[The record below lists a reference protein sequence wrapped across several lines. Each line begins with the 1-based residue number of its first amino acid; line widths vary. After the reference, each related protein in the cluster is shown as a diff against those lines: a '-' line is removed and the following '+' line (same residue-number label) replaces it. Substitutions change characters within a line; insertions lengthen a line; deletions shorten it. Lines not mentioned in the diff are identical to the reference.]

1 MREPQAE
8 TPSVALLGA
17 GEWGRNL
24 ARCFSALRALSLV
37 VDTDHAALSR
47 LQAEQHGVRTSTSLS
62 DALADPR
69 IEQIVIATPSATHF
83 ELANAALDA
92 GKHVFVEKPLC
103 LQLAQAEQLVE
114 RARAADRTL
123 MVGHLMQYHPCVV
136 KLRELVREGALGPL
150 LSITSNRL
158 NLGKFRSDENALW
171 SFAPHDFSVIL
182 ALLGDELPTT
192 VRCTGS
198 AYLREGVPGS
208 TLTLLHFAQHT
219 TAQIYVSWLNPFKER
234 KLTVVGR
241 DAMAVFDDTKPWP
254 EKLTLYRDYLP
265 SLEGHELTPP
275 LVRAEPLPVVER
287 EPLLA
292 ECEHFLSACRERKR
306 PRTDGAEGVRVLS
319 VLDMAQ
325 RSLKQSGEAIHLP
338 RSDARARHDFFA
350 HPTAV
355 VAHDASIGPGT
366 KIWHFSQIM
375 SGARIGAG
383 CNFGQNVHVAGGVL
397 IGDRVKVQNN
407 VSIYSG
413 VELEDDVFLG
423 PSCVFTNVSNPRA
436 ELDRRGQYE
445 KTKACRGASVGA
457 NATIVC
463 GVSLG
468 RYSFVAAG
476 AVVVRDVPDYAL
488 VMGNPARQRGWM
500 SRHGHRLE
508 AGSDGV
514 MVCPESNLRYR
525 ETAAGQLVCLDGEDA
540 TGAAE
545 TAAR

>member
-8 TPSVALLGA
+8 PRSVALLGA

-24 ARCFSALRALSLV
+24 ARCFGALGALSLV
-37 VDTDHAALSR
+37 VDTNHAALSR
-47 LQAEQHGVRTSTSLS
+47 LLAEQQSVRTSSSLG

-69 IEQIVIATPSATHF
+69 IEQIVIATPPATHF

-103 LQLAQAEQLVE
+103 LELAQAERLVE

-123 MVGHLMQYHPCVV
+123 MVGHLMRYHPCVV
-136 KLRELVREGALGPL
+136 RLCELVRAGALGQL
-150 LSITSNRL
+150 LSVTSNRL
-158 NLGKFRSDENALW
+158 NLGKFRNDENALW
-171 SFAPHDFSVIL
+171 SFAPHDVSVIL

-192 VRCTGS
+192 VRSTGS
-198 AYLREGVPGS
+198 AYLRKGVPGS
-208 TLTLLHFAQHT
+208 TLTLLHFAEHT
-219 TAQIYVSWLNPFKER
+219 TAQIHVSWLNPFKER

-254 EKLTLYRDYLP
+254 EKLTLYRDYLR
-265 SLEGHELTPP
+265 SHEGHEPTPR
-275 LVRAEPLPVVER
+275 LVAAEPVLVPER

-292 ECEHFLSACRERKR
+292 ECEHFLSACRERKT

-325 RSLKQSGEAIHLP
+325 RSLEQSGEAVHV
-338 RSDARARHDFFA
+338 ARADTHAKHDFFA

-355 VAHDASIGPGT
+355 VAQDVSIGPGT

-375 SGARIGAG
+375 SGARIGAR
-383 CNFGQNVHVAGGVL
+383 CSFGQNVHVAGGVL

-407 VSIYSG
+407 VSIYAG

-436 ELDRRGQYE
+436 ELDRRGQFE

-463 GVSLG
+463 GVTLG

-508 AGSDGV
+508 AGNDGV

-540 TGAAE
+540 TAAPE
-545 TAAR
+545 TATR